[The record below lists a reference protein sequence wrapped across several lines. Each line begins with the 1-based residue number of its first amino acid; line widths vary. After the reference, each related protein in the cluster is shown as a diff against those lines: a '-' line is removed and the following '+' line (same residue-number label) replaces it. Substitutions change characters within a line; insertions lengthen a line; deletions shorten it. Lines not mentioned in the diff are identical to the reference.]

1 MRSLL
6 TITPNLAGVALDPT
20 RASGRGT
27 DSGPVGEEGSSD
39 WERVGSGRL
48 LGPLPSTAGTGPGQV
63 AGPASRSEYRS
74 ASRS

>member
-27 DSGPVGEEGSSD
+27 DSGPVGEGSSD
-39 WERVGSGRL
+39 
-48 LGPLPSTAGTGPGQV
+48 
-63 AGPASRSEYRS
+63 
-74 ASRS
+74 